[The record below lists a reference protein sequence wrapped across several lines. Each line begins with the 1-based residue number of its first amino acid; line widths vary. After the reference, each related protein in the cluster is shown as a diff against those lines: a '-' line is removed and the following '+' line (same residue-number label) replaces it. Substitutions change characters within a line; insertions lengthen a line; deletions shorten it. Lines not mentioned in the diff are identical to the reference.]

1 MLKGYHFHKL
11 NKELIQRLNSW
22 DSDPS
27 IQSNLSPHHRFYA
40 FANDT
45 SKGLY
50 PLLQHLNIKLTP
62 LSELHIQTN
71 HPLWRSLKPHHI
83 LVLYSTPTQLGIVI
97 DNPFNPIIA
106 LLEQEKKIGC
116 WVITPMEMSAI
127 LTNNRKP
134 KPTNIPL
141 LSTLF
146 KHAIEQDASDIH
158 LYQEQHQLY
167 IKFRVHGTLQ
177 PHTTVNK
184 NEAHTLINLLKFHT
198 HMDTGRHHLPQD
210 GHLHI
215 HHLSH
220 TTDIRVASLPTK
232 FGEDFVCRL
241 LPKLPPKTLQ
251 DIGLP
256 PRILQKVSTLL
267 NKPSGLF
274 LVTGPTGSGK
284 TTTLYT
290 CLQTIQQQSSCNII
304 SLEDPI
310 EQTLDGIRQSQ
321 INPQIG
327 YTYAKGLKHCL
338 RQDPDVILVGEI
350 RDKQTAEIA
359 LEAAY
364 TGHLVLS
371 SLHTENAIEA
381 LMRLKAFHCDPTLI
395 QHALAGILA
404 QKLGTNPC
412 KQGSKGCPKCH
423 YTGHH
428 KRLLKAEFLDW
439 EACNKKGV
447 QLTNLPLLHK
457 LPTIK
462 S

>member
-1 MLKGYHFHKL
+1 MK
-11 NKELIQRLNSW
+11 KELIQKLNSW
-22 DSDPS
+22 EDDSCP
-27 IQSNLSPHHRFYA
+27 QSKLLPYHRFYTI
-40 FANDT
+40 ANNT
-45 SKGLY
+45 SKGIY
-50 PLLQHLNIKLTP
+50 PLLQHLDIKLTP
-62 LSELHIQTN
+62 SSDLHVQTS
-71 HPLWRSLKPHHI
+71 HPLWPPLKQHRL

-106 LLEQEKKIGC
+106 LLEQEKKIRC
-116 WVITPMEMSAI
+116 WVITPTEMSDI
-127 LTNNRKP
+127 LTNKE
-134 KPTNIPL
+134 KTKSTNIPF
-141 LSTLF
+141 LSPLF
-146 KHAIEQDASDIH
+146 KHAIEQEASDIH
-158 LYQEQHQLY
+158 LYQEQDQLH
-167 IKFRVHGTLQ
+167 IKFRIHGTLQ
-177 PHTTVNK
+177 PHTTINR
-184 NEAHTLINLLKFHT
+184 NNAHTLINLLKFHT
-198 HMDTGRHHLPQD
+198 HMDTGHHYLPQD
-210 GHLHI
+210 GNLHI

-241 LPKLPPKTLQ
+241 LPKSPPKTLQ
-251 DIGLP
+251 DIGLTNP
-256 PRILQKVSTLL
+256 IRKKVETLL
-267 NKPSGLF
+267 NKRSGLF

-338 RQDPDVILVGEI
+338 RHDPDVILVGEI
-350 RDKQTAEIA
+350 RDKETAEIA

-381 LMRLKAFHCDPTLI
+381 LMRLKAFNCEPTLI

-404 QKLGTNPC
+404 QKLCPNPC
-412 KQGSKGCPKCH
+412 KKSPKGCPKCN

-439 EACNKKGV
+439 EAYNKKGV
-447 QLTNLPLLHK
+447 QLTNLPLLNK
-457 LPTIK
+457 LATIK